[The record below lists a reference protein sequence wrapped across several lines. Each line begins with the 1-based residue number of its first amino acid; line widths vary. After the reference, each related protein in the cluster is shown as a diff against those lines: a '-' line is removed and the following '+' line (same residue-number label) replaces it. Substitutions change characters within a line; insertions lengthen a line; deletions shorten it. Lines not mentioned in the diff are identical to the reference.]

1 MSSDSDIGRDVEQEL
16 EAKPRKSRTA
26 PNRLTNSQKFELLE
40 KYKRGKLDK
49 YYNVIPD
56 KKRKGEFKF
65 VKRRVPLDL
74 PPNYD
79 DDERSSVEQNTGEPA
94 QSAQAAQPAQAA
106 QSAQAVKSL
115 TTSDI
120 LKDDKPKYPTEF
132 FQFQANINNSL
143 QKTLDELQNKYDAL
157 SNKFDESRKTTPKRT
172 VRKTTPKPKS
182 KPAKPRKAKKQ
193 SDEEEYEVVYE
204 YVDEPQKLA
213 EALRPSEKDEAQPPP
228 VQPQPEPQ
236 MYVPYIRR
244 RNIDIRNY

>member
-1 MSSDSDIGRDVEQEL
+1 MSSDSDIGNEVEQEL
-16 EAKPRKSRTA
+16 EVKPRKSRTA

-79 DDERSSVEQNTGEPA
+79 DTGDERSSVEPKPAPPEP
-94 QSAQAAQPAQAA
+94 
-106 QSAQAVKSL
+106 VKSITAGEL
-115 TTSDI
+115 

-143 QKTLDELQNKYDAL
+143 QKTLDELQNKYNAL
-157 SNKFDESRKTTPKRT
+157 STKFDESRKTTPKRT
-172 VRKTTPKPKS
+172 VKKAAPKPKS
-182 KPAKPRKAKKQ
+182 KPKPKNIKKQ
-193 SDEEEYEVVYE
+193 SEEEYEIEYE
-204 YVDEPQKLA
+204 YVDEPQQLA
-213 EALRPSEKDEAQPPP
+213 EALAQQPTIEVPQP
-228 VQPQPEPQ
+228 VQPAPEPQ

-244 RNIDIRNY
+244 KHIDVRDY

>member
-1 MSSDSDIGRDVEQEL
+1 MSSDSDIGNEVEREL
-16 EAKPRKSRTA
+16 EPKPRKSRTA

-79 DDERSSVEQNTGEPA
+79 NDDNERSHVEKQPVEP
-94 QSAQAAQPAQAA
+94 Q
-106 QSAQAVKSL
+106 VKSI
-115 TTSDI
+115 TASDI

-143 QKTLDELQNKYDAL
+143 QKTLDELQSKYNAL
-157 SNKFDESRKTTPKRT
+157 SDKFDESRKTTPKRT
-172 VRKTTPKPKS
+172 VTKSKPKPKS
-182 KPAKPRKAKKQ
+182 KSKPSTPRKSKKVDK
-193 SDEEEYEVVYE
+193 SNDDEYEIEYE
-204 YVDEPQKLA
+204 YVDEPTPQQ
-213 EALRPSEKDEAQPPP
+213 PIQSQPVQQPP
-228 VQPQPEPQ
+228 
-236 MYVPYIRR
+236 IHSSKT
-244 RNIDIRNY
+244 N

>member
-1 MSSDSDIGRDVEQEL
+1 MSSDSDIGKEVEQEL

-79 DDERSSVEQNTGEPA
+79 DGDERLSVEPKPAPPEP
-94 QSAQAAQPAQAA
+94 
-106 QSAQAVKSL
+106 VKSL
-115 TTSDI
+115 TATEL

-143 QKTLDELQNKYDAL
+143 QKTLDELQNKYNAL
-157 SNKFDESRKTTPKRT
+157 STKFDESRKTTPKRT
-172 VRKTTPKPKS
+172 VKKTTPKPKPVR
-182 KPAKPRKAKKQ
+182 KPKKVEKP
-193 SDEEEYEVVYE
+193 SEEEYEIEYE
-204 YVDEPQKLA
+204 YVDDPRQLTEAIAQQPTIEVPQT
-213 EALRPSEKDEAQPPP
+213 AQPVPEEPP
-228 VQPQPEPQ
+228 I
-236 MYVPYIRR
+236 YVPYIRR
-244 RNIDIRNY
+244 RNIDIRDY

>member
-1 MSSDSDIGRDVEQEL
+1 MSSDSDIGNEVEQEL

-79 DDERSSVEQNTGEPA
+79 NDTNERLPVEKPPVEP
-94 QSAQAAQPAQAA
+94 
-106 QSAQAVKSL
+106 VKSI
-115 TTSDI
+115 TPSDI
-120 LKDDKPKYPTEF
+120 LKDDKPKFPNEF

-143 QKTLDELQNKYDAL
+143 QKTLDDLQSKYDAL

-172 VRKTTPKPKS
+172 VKKTTSKSKPKAKPKPKS
-182 KPAKPRKAKKQ
+182 KKVDKH
-193 SDEEEYEVVYE
+193 SDEEYEIEYE
-204 YVDEPQKLA
+204 YVDDPQQLQQ
-213 EALRPSEKDEAQPPP
+213 PQPQPQPIEAQP
-228 VQPQPEPQ
+228 VPEPL
-236 MYVPYIRR
+236 YVPYIRR
-244 RNIDIRNY
+244 RNIDIRDF

>member
-1 MSSDSDIGRDVEQEL
+1 MSSDSDIGNEVEREL

-40 KYKRGKLDK
+40 KYKHGKLDK

-79 DDERSSVEQNTGEPA
+79 DTGDVERYPEEQKPVEPA
-94 QSAQAAQPAQAA
+94 QP
-106 QSAQAVKSL
+106 AQAVKSL
-115 TTSDI
+115 TAGEL

-157 SNKFDESRKTTPKRT
+157 STKFDESRKTTPRRT
-172 VRKTTPKPKS
+172 VRKTTPKPKPKS
-182 KPAKPRKAKKQ
+182 KPKPKVEKP
-193 SDEEEYEVVYE
+193 SEEEYEIEYE
-204 YVDEPQKLA
+204 YVDDPRQLA
-213 EALRPSEKDEAQPPP
+213 EAFQLSKKDEKQTPAEVAQPVQPPP
-228 VQPQPEPQ
+228 EITQA
-236 MYVPYIRR
+236 YVPYIRR
-244 RNIDIRNY
+244 KHIDVRDY